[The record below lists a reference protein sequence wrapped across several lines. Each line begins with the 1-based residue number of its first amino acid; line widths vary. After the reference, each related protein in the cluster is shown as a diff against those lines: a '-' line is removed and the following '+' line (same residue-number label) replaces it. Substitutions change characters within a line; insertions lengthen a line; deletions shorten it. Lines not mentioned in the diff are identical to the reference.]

1 MRSEGGVF
9 GRRGERQ
16 QEEGEGRKE
25 GATRGENFARLAREK
40 RGGRK
45 GENRERRATEI
56 SRRGGKTCEH
66 YVHALTLSLSLSPSR
81 DPRFRASRRLGEGEN
96 SVFSFPRVFHLPK
109 LPCACRIRRNSRRAC
124 TPREQWR
131 AALFTM
137 NRGTFRGELKER
149 GGVVGINRGCLR

>member
-66 YVHALTLSLSLSPSR
+66 YVHVLSLSLSLRP
-81 DPRFRASRRLGEGEN
+81 E
-96 SVFSFPRVFHLPK
+96 
-109 LPCACRIRRNSRRAC
+109 IRGSA
-124 TPREQWR
+124 PREDLER
-131 AALFTM
+131 AKIRYFRFPAFFTFL
-137 NRGTFRGELKER
+137 NCRARVVSDEILGVHARRGNNGELR
-149 GGVVGINRGCLR
+149 SSR